1 MDPWTV
7 ITHETAQEKIG
18 FGCQLTFPT
27 LSIVD
32 PELMVSIPPHL
43 TAYQGF
49 DAFFHAAE
57 GFIANC
63 ATPISDLYALEAIR
77 LIYKYL
83 PVAVADGKNLKAR
96 AKIAWASTLAGMVE
110 ATSSCT
116 SEHSLEHAM
125 SAYYPQLP
133 HGAGLI
139 ALSEAYFETFRHDC
153 TKRYM
158 KMAEMMTQ
166 KKSNRP
172 SDFIDALITLQKE
185 CKVHSI
191 KLSEFGIQSEDFPK
205 FLQMQEIRWED
216 CSLSTHA
223 RLQTKKS
230 CISLK
235 ILINNG

>member
-1 MDPWTV
+1 MRKYGYLERVLAQLRLNNVETLVYDKILPNPIKEQRHGSSRHLPGGKVRLVVGLGAEVPSTQPKDIAVMACNDGDYWDYVSGGSGKGRPVTKALPIIAIPTTAGTGTEMDPWTV

-83 PVAVADGKNLKAR
+83 PVAVADGKN
-96 AKIAWASTLAGMVE
+96 
-110 ATSSCT
+110 
-116 SEHSLEHAM
+116 
-125 SAYYPQLP
+125 
-133 HGAGLI
+133 
-139 ALSEAYFETFRHDC
+139 
-153 TKRYM
+153 
-158 KMAEMMTQ
+158 
-166 KKSNRP
+166 
-172 SDFIDALITLQKE
+172 
-185 CKVHSI
+185 
-191 KLSEFGIQSEDFPK
+191 
-205 FLQMQEIRWED
+205 
-216 CSLSTHA
+216 
-223 RLQTKKS
+223 
-230 CISLK
+230 
-235 ILINNG
+235 

>member
-83 PVAVADGKNLKAR
+83 PVAVADGKNLK
-96 AKIAWASTLAGMVE
+96 
-110 ATSSCT
+110 
-116 SEHSLEHAM
+116 HA
-125 SAYYPQLP
+125 
-133 HGAGLI
+133 
-139 ALSEAYFETFRHDC
+139 
-153 TKRYM
+153 
-158 KMAEMMTQ
+158 
-166 KKSNRP
+166 
-172 SDFIDALITLQKE
+172 
-185 CKVHSI
+185 
-191 KLSEFGIQSEDFPK
+191 PK
-205 FLQMQEIRWED
+205 
-216 CSLSTHA
+216 
-223 RLQTKKS
+223 
-230 CISLK
+230 
-235 ILINNG
+235 